1 MSFRTPARLT
11 RVATQFDIQT
21 VAVEPGETLPY
32 DKEQWRDA
40 LVMVRSGEITLEMT
54 CGRPFLFR
62 QGDVL
67 WLAELPIAS
76 LQNRGRTP
84 VVLVSAARHTEM
96 Q

>member
-1 MSFRTPARLT
+1 
-11 RVATQFDIQT
+11 
-21 VAVEPGETLPY
+21 
-32 DKEQWRDA
+32 
-40 LVMVRSGEITLEMT
+40 MVRSGEITLEML

-84 VVLVSAARHTEM
+84 AVLVSAARHTEM